1 MILKSFSLFFRCS
14 SWWSLIYLTKSI
26 HNTTKGVKQQST
38 WDNFIISC
46 GALLGVSQV
55 VLLVHSC
62 GFCLQGTCSLARLG
76 NPSYRG
82 DAASAICSKFEAS
95 LDTWDSIEAE
105 IPRDNNKIYRLQKK
119 TRQNM
124 LRENKVTLLQVINFL
139 CVWLIRLFARARNVV
154 PWCRSCPE

>member
-55 VLLVHSC
+55 VLVVHSC

-82 DAASAICSKFEAS
+82 DAASAICTEAASPFKLYAS
-95 LDTWDSIEAE
+95 LRPVWTHETLLKLKSPEIITKFIVYKRRQDKICWDKTKS
-105 IPRDNNKIYRLQKK
+105 PYSKSQTFCVCVTNKIVCQG
-119 TRQNM
+119 
-124 LRENKVTLLQVINFL
+124 
-139 CVWLIRLFARARNVV
+139 
-154 PWCRSCPE
+154 